1 MTTKAD
7 ILRAIRQK
15 CLDCSCHQPSEVRD
29 CRITGC
35 SLWPFRLGSDPSP
48 GAPRGCAKQPLP
60 RGESGDKQGESHP
73 THPDQVRASDLPL
86 PRGGFAKR
94 DGYTGG
100 LPDSAIPGTPTA
112 PLPHHSQNPSSTR
125 AVLEDGMLYPPL
137 ARSAA

>member
-7 ILRAIRQK
+7 ILRAIRHK

-35 SLWPFRLGSDPSP
+35 SLWPFRLGSDPEPSP
-48 GAPRGCAKQPLP
+48 GR
-60 RGESGDKQGESHP
+60 
-73 THPDQVRASDLPL
+73 
-86 PRGGFAKR
+86 GFAKR
-94 DGYTGG
+94 DGYTGD
-100 LPDSAIPGTPTA
+100 LPDSACPGTPTA

-125 AVLEDGMLYPPL
+125 AVLGDGMLFSPL